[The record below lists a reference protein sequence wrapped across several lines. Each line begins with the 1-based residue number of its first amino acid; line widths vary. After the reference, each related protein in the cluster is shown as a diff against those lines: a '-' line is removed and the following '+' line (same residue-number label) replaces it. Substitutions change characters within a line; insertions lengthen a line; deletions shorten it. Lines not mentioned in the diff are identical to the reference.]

1 MNFVE
6 DVKKYALEHYEE
18 DGWDVVV
25 ECFSDEEIG
34 EIIQRART
42 KKGAIEKMSKSIRPL
57 ADHRSEIEATI
68 F

>member
-6 DVKKYALEHYEE
+6 AVKKHALDHYEE

-25 ECFSDEEIG
+25 ECFSDEEIS

-42 KKGAIEKMSKSIRPL
+42 KKGAIEKMYQVIKPI

>member
-18 DGWDVVV
+18 NGWDIVV
-25 ECFSDEEIG
+25 ECFSDEEIS
-34 EIIQRART
+34 EIIKKART